1 MKAIVTKS
9 PKHDS
14 IIMKSTTNPDNAS
27 IMLRSE
33 ILNANDQGFL
43 QKEVRIGLFK
53 GKTSDLEALGLKEGQ
68 DFSSVIPVKL
78 VVKES
83 HDPFYAGQE
92 PKINPTT
99 KEVVTSS
106 GAPVYRQTIVVALDS
121 PETDVKLA
129 TDKVEVAVPAETTKR
144 TTEFSK

>member
-43 QKEVRIGLFK
+43 QKEVRVGLFK
-53 GKTSDLEALGLKEGQ
+53 GKTSDLELLGLKEGQ
-68 DFSSVIPVKL
+68 DFSTVIPVKL

-83 HDPFYAGQE
+83 FEPFYPGQE
-92 PKINPTT
+92 AKINPTT
-99 KEVVTSS
+99 KEVVTSA

-129 TDKVEVAVPAETTKR
+129 TDKAEATAPATSAAR
-144 TTEFSK
+144 ATEFSK